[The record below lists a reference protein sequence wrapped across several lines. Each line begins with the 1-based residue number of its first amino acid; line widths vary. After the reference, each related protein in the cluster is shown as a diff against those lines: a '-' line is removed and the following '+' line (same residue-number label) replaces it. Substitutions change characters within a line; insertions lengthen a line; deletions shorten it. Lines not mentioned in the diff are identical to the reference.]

1 MSMPGAA
8 PTQIDAILRVEITG
22 ETERHNGRYAVRA
35 RVPSDVRPG
44 STVMLPVLNTGA
56 VVQSVIPCPADG
68 PPTCH
73 LEPIH
78 SPRQHVR
85 TLVRSGWF
93 HYPAL

>member
-1 MSMPGAA
+1 MNTPGTE
-8 PTQIDAILRVEITG
+8 PGQIDAILRVEITG
-22 ETERHNGRYAVRA
+22 ETEHHSGRYAVRG

-44 STVMLPVLNTGA
+44 STVMLPVLNIGA
-56 VVQSVIPCPADG
+56 VVQSVIPCPAAG

-78 SPRQHVR
+78 SPRHHVR

>member
-1 MSMPGAA
+1 MNMPGAA

-68 PPTCH
+68 PPTYH

-85 TLVRSGWF
+85 SLVRSGWF